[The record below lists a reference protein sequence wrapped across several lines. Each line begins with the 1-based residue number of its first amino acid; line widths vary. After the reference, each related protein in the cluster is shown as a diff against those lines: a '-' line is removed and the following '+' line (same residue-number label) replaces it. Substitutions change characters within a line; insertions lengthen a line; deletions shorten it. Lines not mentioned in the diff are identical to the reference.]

1 MVGYSVSKLDWK
13 LFRER
18 ISGWQEAYM
27 EKLCGEYIALLSG
40 DGNASEKFWAL
51 DERIKKDKRDKG
63 VRIRME
69 KQNVPYDIVSLIV
82 EGAITQDD
90 IADFS
95 DELRER
101 VSYILEN
108 L

>member
-1 MVGYSVSKLDWK
+1 MVGYSVSKPDWK
-13 LFRER
+13 LFQER

-27 EKLCGEYIALLSG
+27 EKLCGEYIALLSR
-40 DGNASEKFWAL
+40 DSNASERFWAL
-51 DERIKKDKRDKG
+51 DERIKNDKRNKG
-63 VRIRME
+63 VRIRLE
-69 KQNVPYDIVSLIV
+69 KQNVPYDIVFLIY

-101 VSYILEN
+101 VAYILEN